1 MATLG
6 SYTLGP
12 YRMTYTVEE
21 QKEIVEFARLRG
33 IRIVLE
39 LECAL
44 ILVPSSLSSGQLGQ
58 SQLNG
63 DCQLLAQLARTR
75 GRLGSRR
82 PRRRLHRLPQ
92 RCGRA
97 AACDARRHQRSRL

>member
-44 ILVPSSLSSGQLGQ
+44 VILVPSSLPSGQLD
-58 SQLNG
+58 SL
-63 DCQLLAQLARTR
+63 
-75 GRLGSRR
+75 S
-82 PRRRLHRLPQ
+82 
-92 RCGRA
+92 
-97 AACDARRHQRSRL
+97 

>member
-1 MATLG
+1 MSPDVDRDLTPPQSVCCYRRYRQHAVDADSFPLELDSFPKMATLG

-44 ILVPSSLSSGQLGQ
+44 VILVPSSLSSGQLD
-58 SQLNG
+58 SL
-63 DCQLLAQLARTR
+63 
-75 GRLGSRR
+75 S
-82 PRRRLHRLPQ
+82 
-92 RCGRA
+92 
-97 AACDARRHQRSRL
+97 

>member
-44 ILVPSSLSSGQLGQ
+44 ILVPSSLSSWTV
-58 SQLNG
+58 S
-63 DCQLLAQLARTR
+63 AER
-75 GRLGSRR
+75 GL
-82 PRRRLHRLPQ
+82 
-92 RCGRA
+92 
-97 AACDARRHQRSRL
+97 